1 MKRSGRLPGTHRE
14 LCGPARVLALKDI
27 LQYCLQYW
35 FYTSFS
41 PLVLLSSHLS
51 PSLEPSQL
59 CWEPECSN
67 FPSGTPLIQGQGY
80 PFT

>member
-1 MKRSGRLPGTHRE
+1 ML
-14 LCGPARVLALKDI
+14 
-27 LQYCLQYW
+27 LQYYLQDW

-59 CWEPECSN
+59 CWEPECFN
-67 FPSGTPLIQGQGY
+67 FPSGTPLIQDRDTPLHG
-80 PFT
+80 PD